1 MIYFKNI
8 IDVFYTVN
16 TKTMDSKKAVTP
28 LLPITDLLTSDVS
41 TSVSEITKKVDF
53 AVTSEL
59 KKVQD
64 TEHEK
69 IQKVLKD
76 EITRLTETQTK
87 NNDEIKKRV
96 TELQS
101 IRENNLVVAGAVS
114 GLKKVL
120 GDLSN

>member
-1 MIYFKNI
+1 
-8 IDVFYTVN
+8 
-16 TKTMDSKKAVTP
+16 MDSKKTVTP
-28 LLPITDLLTSDVS
+28 LLPITDLLTSGVS
-41 TSVSEITKKVDF
+41 TSVSEITKKVDS

-120 GDLSN
+120 GDLST